1 MTSTSDPRPWP
12 RWARLS
18 LLLVLAVAVQ
28 ACALRFNFHGGGTVN
43 PDLETLAVEI
53 FSNEAQIIVPYLSQ
67 EVTQQIQDR
76 FLSQSRLTLTT
87 GAADI
92 VLSGSITRYTVLPVA
107 ISGTDQAAQNR
118 LTIALKVKFENNVE
132 PGDSWD
138 QTFTGFVDF
147 DASEDFSSIE
157 RERINEVLEQLTQ
170 DIFTKSIG
178 KW

>member
-1 MTSTSDPRPWP
+1 MTSIFRNRK
-12 RWARLS
+12 RWCALGLMTMV
-18 LLLVLAVAVQ
+18 LLVQ
-28 ACALRFNFHGGGTVN
+28 ACALRFNFHGGGSVN
-43 PDLETLAVEI
+43 PDLETLSVEI

-76 FLSQSRLTLTT
+76 FLNQSRLTLTS

-92 VLSGSITRYTVLPVA
+92 VLSGAITRYTVLPVA

-118 LTIALKVKFENNVE
+118 LTIALRVKFENNVE
-132 PGDSWD
+132 PNDSWE
-138 QTFTGFVDF
+138 QTFNSFVDF

-157 RERINEVLEQLTQ
+157 RERIDEVLEQLTQ